1 MRGFLAFV
9 ALLVGF
15 VCATVAVVAY
25 VAHETALDPRNAGA
39 VLSEAVGTQDIR
51 NRLLTEAVPGYDQLP
66 GPIRGQVD
74 RVADSPAVDRALED
88 VQVDESGRADLAPVG
103 DELAQQL
110 RSAGL
115 DRVATQVESA
125 SGEVAITV
133 PDRIME
139 PYASAR
145 EQSWQVATYGAVAAA
160 GAFLLGLLVAR
171 NRRAALGGVGVS
183 LLFSAG
189 AAFVVLRSAP
199 ELAEW
204 WGTDP
209 WVQAGAATMDPGEP
223 AVQTILIAVAVAGL
237 LVAALSFFVPR
248 PRG

>member
-1 MRGFLAFV
+1 
-9 ALLVGF
+9 
-15 VCATVAVVAY
+15 
-25 VAHETALDPRNAGA
+25 
-39 VLSEAVGTQDIR
+39 VLSEAVGTQEIR
-51 NRLLTEAVPGYDQLP
+51 DRLLSEAVPGYDQLP

-88 VQVDESGRADLAPVG
+88 VQVDENGRANLAPVG

-125 SGEVAITV
+125 SGDVEIAV
-133 PDRIME
+133 PERIMG

-145 EQSWQVATYGAVAAA
+145 DRSWQVATYGAIAA
-160 GAFLLGLLVAR
+160 GAAFLLGLLVAR
-171 NRRAALGGVGVS
+171 NRRAALGGVGFSV
-183 LLFSAG
+183 LASAG
-189 AAFVVLRSAP
+189 AAFVTLRSAP

-204 WGTDP
+204 WGADP
-209 WVQAGAATMDPGEP
+209 WVQAGAATMDPSEP
-223 AVQTILIAVAVAGL
+223 AVQTILLAVAVAGL

-248 PRG
+248 PRS